1 MRFIPV
7 TDLYTYTSMD
17 YKDYYKILGVEK
29 SASQADIKKA
39 YRALA
44 KKYHPDKTKG
54 DKAAEEKFKDISEA
68 YEVLGDEQKRRQ
80 YDELGANWRQ
90 FQQQGG
96 QYQGR
101 PGGGYGGT
109 SYQGDMGD
117 MFGGGSGFSDFFE
130 QFFGGGFSQQGG
142 GFRAGRRAPK
152 GQDYEAEMLIT
163 LQEAYSGTSRLLT
176 VNGQQLRIT
185 TKPGVSDGQVLKIQ
199 GKGGPAVGGGT
210 AGDLYIRVQ
219 VQSLP
224 DFERQGNDLHTK
236 LNLDMYTAIL
246 GGEMQVYTL
255 TGKLKLK
262 IPAGTQNGKI
272 LRLRGKGMPVYGKAD
287 QHGDLYVKIEV
298 QLPVHLSE
306 EERGLMERLRELH
319 QRKTAS
325 V

>member
-7 TDLYTYTSMD
+7 ADLYTVTHMD

-68 YEVLGDEQKRRQ
+68 YEVLGDDQKRKQ
-80 YDELGANWRQ
+80 YDELGSNWRH

-101 PGGGYGGT
+101 PAGT
-109 SYQGDMGD
+109 YYEGDMGD

-130 QFFGGGFSQQGG
+130 QFFGRGFSQQGG
-142 GFRAGRRAPK
+142 GFRSGRQAPK

-163 LQEAYSGTSRLLT
+163 MQEAFTGTSRLLT

-185 TKPGVSDGQVLKIQ
+185 TKPGVSDGQVLRIK
-199 GKGGPAVGGGT
+199 GKGGPAGGGGA

-219 VQSLP
+219 VQPLP
-224 DFERQGNDLHTK
+224 GFDRQGDDLHTK

-246 GGEMQVYTL
+246 GGEVQATTL

-306 EERGLMERLRELH
+306 EERGLMERLRKLH

>member
-7 TDLYTYTSMD
+7 ADLYTFTGME

-29 SASQADIKKA
+29 SASQAEIKKA

-68 YEVLGDEQKRRQ
+68 YEVLGDEQKRKQ
-80 YDELGANWRQ
+80 YDELGANWRH

-109 SYQGDMGD
+109 YYEGDMGD

-130 QFFGGGFSQQGG
+130 QFFGGGFSQQGS
-142 GFRAGRRAPK
+142 GFRSGRRTPK

-163 LQEAYSGTSRLLT
+163 MQEAYNGTSRLLT

-185 TKPGVSDGQVLKIQ
+185 TKPGVSDGQVLRIK
-199 GKGGPAVGGGT
+199 GKGGPAGAGGV

-219 VQSLP
+219 VQPLP
-224 DFERQGNDLHTK
+224 GFERQGDDLHTR

-246 GGEMQVYTL
+246 GGEVQVNTL
-255 TGKLKLK
+255 TGKIKLK
-262 IPAGTQNGKI
+262 IPAGTQNGKT

-298 QLPVHLSE
+298 QLPVHLTE
-306 EERGLMERLRELH
+306 EERSLMERLRELH